1 MNSFQFMIIGTNL
14 KEGTRFLLL
23 FLTGHANKFPIYQ
36 SRLMPRYA
44 SLRSTATSPCTAG
57 KLREALAFF
66 SSGPRPPDYSFYLK
80 LLQLCIGTN
89 AERQGH
95 STHGHLI
102 INGFRSNIHLNTKLI
117 IFYSKL
123 GDMVNARKVS
133 DNMLERSV
141 VSWTALI
148 SGYSQNGEL
157 EEALK
162 VFSEMHKDGVRS
174 NQYTYGSAL
183 RACTGLVC
191 LDRGKQI
198 QACAQKSRF
207 VENLFVQSALVDLYS
222 KCGRMEDAFSV
233 FSSMMERDLVSWN
246 AIIGGFV
253 IQGFHDNAF
262 YMFHLMLREGLLPDY
277 FTFGNVLRA
286 CVGSVGLGK
295 VGLVHG
301 FIIKLG
307 FASHSS
313 LTGSLIDAYVKC
325 GSVDNARHLYKNMQN
340 KDIISC
346 TALITGYAHN
356 GKNINEAVQLF
367 NEVRLMHVAVD
378 NIVLCSLL
386 STCANTASLLV
397 GKQIHCL
404 ALKYPTH
411 KDVAMG
417 NALIDM
423 YSKSGEIGDAKHIFD
438 EMEEKNIITWT
449 TLITGFGRNGYGNEA
464 VSLYKKLED
473 EGLKPNYVTL
483 LSLLSACSH
492 SGLTGEG
499 WTCFN
504 KMVSNYNISPTA
516 AHYSCL
522 VDLFARRGYLEEAYT
537 LMQNMNIEQNATLW
551 STILGG
557 CYIHGNTYLGE
568 VAAKHL
574 VKVEPENSANY
585 VVIAGMYA
593 AAGLWDSSRMSWKS
607 MEQRSLLKAPGCS
620 CFESAS
626 NTVALPSP

>member
-1 MNSFQFMIIGTNL
+1 MIIGSTL
-14 KEGTRFLLL
+14 KEGTRFLLP
-23 FLTGHANKFPIYQ
+23 FLTGRANICPVYQ
-36 SRLMPRYA
+36 ARLMLRYA
-44 SLRSTATSPCTAG
+44 SLHSIATSPRTAG
-57 KLREALAFF
+57 KSREALAFF
-66 SSGPRPPDYSFYLK
+66 FPGPRPPDYSFYLK
-80 LLQLCIGTN
+80 LLQLCIGGN

-102 INGFRSNIHLNTKLI
+102 INGFSSNIHLSTKLI
-117 IFYSKL
+117 IFYSKI
-123 GDMVNARKVS
+123 GDMENARKVS

-148 SGYSQNGEL
+148 SGYSQNGGL

-162 VFSEMHKDGVRS
+162 VFSDMHREGVRS

-183 RACTGLVC
+183 WACTGLIC

-198 QACAQKSRF
+198 QACAQKGRF

-222 KCGRMEDAFSV
+222 KCGRMQDAFSV
-233 FSSMMERDLVSWN
+233 FSLMMERDLVSWN

-262 YMFHLMLREGLLPDY
+262 YMFRLMLREGLLPDC
-277 FTFGNVLRA
+277 FTFGSVLRA
-286 CVGSVGLGK
+286 CVCSVGLGK
-295 VGLVHG
+295 VGVVHG

-307 FASHSS
+307 FASHGI

-325 GSVDNARHLYKNMQN
+325 GSVDNANHLYKNMQN

-356 GKNINEAVQLF
+356 GKNCNEALQLF
-367 NEVRLMHVAVD
+367 NEVRLMHVAID
-378 NIVLCSLL
+378 NIMFCSLL
-386 STCANTASLLV
+386 SICANTASLLL

-492 SGLTGEG
+492 TGLTGEG

-537 LMQNMNIEQNATLW
+537 LMQNMNIEPNASLW

-557 CYIHGNTYLGE
+557 CYIHGNIYLGE

-574 VKVEPENSANY
+574 VKIEPENSANY
-585 VVIAGMYA
+585 VVTAGMYA
-593 AAGLWDSSRMSWKS
+593 AAGLWDSSRISWKS

-620 CFESAS
+620 YFESS
-626 NTVALPSP
+626 CNTVVLPSPG